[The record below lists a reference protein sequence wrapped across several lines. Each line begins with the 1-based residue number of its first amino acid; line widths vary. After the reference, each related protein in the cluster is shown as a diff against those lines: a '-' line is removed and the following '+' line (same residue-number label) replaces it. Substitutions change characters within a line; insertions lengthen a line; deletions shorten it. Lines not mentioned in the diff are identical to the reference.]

1 MLTRSFSSSTA
12 PHQQGSA
19 LLEGLIAVLIFSLGI
34 LGIVGIQASTTHAVT
49 QAKSRV
55 DATFIASQKVAEGW
69 NDMSKV
75 TSKSLAESNTDI
87 SLLLPSGKRT
97 TTVSDTGLVTVTVTW
112 RMPGESEDHS
122 VQAIAQITGN

>member
-1 MLTRSFSSSTA
+1 MLNRPISSVTGNL
-12 PHQQGSA
+12 QQGSA

-34 LGIVGIQASTTHAVT
+34 LGIVGIQASTTQAVT

-55 DATFIASQKVAEGW
+55 DATFIASQRIAEGW

-75 TSKSLAESNTDI
+75 TDKSLAESGTDI
-87 SLLLPSGKRT
+87 LELPEGKRT
-97 TTVSDTGLVTVTVTW
+97 TTVSDSGVVTVTVSW